1 MTPDQLSAAL
11 LAADTA
17 HTLAVQTAAQT
28 GVWGMVAPAAAAVHQ
43 ARAALVGTEPEGTK

>member
-28 GVWGMVAPAAAAVHQ
+28 GLWGFVAPAAAAAHQ
-43 ARAALVGTEPEGTK
+43 ARAALETKEP